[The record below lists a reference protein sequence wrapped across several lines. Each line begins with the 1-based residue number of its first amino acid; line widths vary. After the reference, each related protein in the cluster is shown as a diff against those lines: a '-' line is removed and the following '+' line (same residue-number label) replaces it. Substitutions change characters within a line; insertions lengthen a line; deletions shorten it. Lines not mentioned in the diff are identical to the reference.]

1 MGSLTAVG
9 ANVNEG
15 FNSLCKGVSGI
26 QNVDEAHEDIKT
38 LGTRIGAP
46 VTKDFDMDFWL
57 AKTPMEFRTKGLAY
71 SLSTATECLVDA
83 GWLPSADDDHESTAV
98 IGGTCN
104 NIITNLFHDI
114 DTEHEEEGTYHFLP
128 HAETNFIASS
138 FNFQGPAIT
147 INEACATNLLGVI
160 EGYQMIQNMDS
171 VRTVLIGG
179 SEDTMNP
186 GTICMFHKIQATNS
200 ECNEDPENCPGP
212 FDAGRAGFVMGES
225 SAFVLIEELSHAQ
238 ARGAPIYAEI
248 LGTGVTTDAFH
259 LTRPRDKGTGLQECM
274 KKAIDSASKNP
285 HDIDHINCHGTAT
298 PAGDMCELQAIREV
312 FDHYPSVTGNKGNIG
327 HTISCAGLNSLIFT
341 IKAMQKGQIPPIYG
355 LKDPLLIEGEE
366 REYPNLVKELRS
378 TSVNTA
384 IVNALGFGGVN
395 TSLVVSKFN

>member
-1 MGSLTAVG
+1 
-9 ANVNEG
+9 
-15 FNSLCKGVSGI
+15 
-26 QNVDEAHEDIKT
+26 
-38 LGTRIGAP
+38 
-46 VTKDFDMDFWL
+46 
-57 AKTPMEFRTKGLAY
+57 
-71 SLSTATECLVDA
+71 
-83 GWLPSADDDHESTAV
+83 
-98 IGGTCN
+98 
-104 NIITNLFHDI
+104 
-114 DTEHEEEGTYHFLP
+114 
-128 HAETNFIASS
+128 
-138 FNFQGPAIT
+138 
-147 INEACATNLLGVI
+147 
-160 EGYQMIQNMDS
+160 
-171 VRTVLIGG
+171 
-179 SEDTMNP
+179 
-186 GTICMFHKIQATNS
+186 
-200 ECNEDPENCPGP
+200 
-212 FDAGRAGFVMGES
+212 
-225 SAFVLIEELSHAQ
+225 
-238 ARGAPIYAEI
+238 
-248 LGTGVTTDAFH
+248 
-259 LTRPRDKGTGLQECM
+259 M